1 MDRSLYRSFP
11 SSLFPKKRFR
21 IFSKIFF
28 LASYHPTRRFYIE
41 AELFFPQDSGRTRK
55 NEGFGGGEEE
65 RGARATAGDNGE
77 FNQASPMLL
86 SALLPSAI
94 KSVYLLPVKFHHRA
108 RNVLVITSC
117 KPIGKWF
124 SWLGACALHIC
135 LGLSEAYPFHSLLGI
150 PSLCLSLCAEAVG
163 RSLETRNRIHRDQCD
178 LPPPFHNRPYSF
190 TDTASPLEGVSCQ
203 WPLRLY
209 YVPRV
214 FLLARPDIAA

>member
-1 MDRSLYRSFP
+1 M
-11 SSLFPKKRFR
+11 
-21 IFSKIFF
+21 
-28 LASYHPTRRFYIE
+28 
-41 AELFFPQDSGRTRK
+41 
-55 NEGFGGGEEE
+55 
-65 RGARATAGDNGE
+65 AGDNGE

-163 RSLETRNRIHRDQCD
+163 RSKAETGYTAINATFHHRFIIGPIH
-178 LPPPFHNRPYSF
+178 
-190 TDTASPLEGVSCQ
+190 SPIPHRGSQLSMAFA
-203 WPLRLY
+203 Y
-209 YVPRV
+209 YMPRV